1 MVSNNEGAPTS
12 GKAPRISWLSLVFLA
27 LAIITF
33 FISSGGTLD
42 RVRTLSIGSS
52 DSLLVPQAPSE
63 YQDEI
68 MPDSYPIPPRY
79 GYGDV
84 SVTDTREFLKIGYH
98 ATLRTRA
105 VQELT
110 RRVETTVRGFGG
122 RIDQIASSQKSG
134 YVSFVVPKSKYE
146 AFRDELESFV
156 GPRFLSINISSQNL
170 LPQKISIEER
180 QKQTEENLA
189 TLNADRKK
197 LVSTHAQTVAS
208 LQTQIDADAVQLATL
223 RAQTTTD
230 PAQQAQITTQIE
242 AVFID
247 QANLKVRLT
256 DENATYKQ
264 QLNSLDADIK
274 YAQAELEGVKT
285 QDQNLLD
292 TVETVQGTVSINWIS
307 LWEIAQLYLPGFWIP
322 AIFAALAVLAHA
334 WHRRWFESWYHTQ
347 SL

>member
-79 GYGDV
+79 GYGDF

-110 RRVETTVRGFGG
+110 RRVETTVRGFSG

-242 AVFID
+242 TVFID

-274 YAQAELEGVKT
+274 YAQAELEGVK
-285 QDQNLLD
+285 
-292 TVETVQGTVSINWIS
+292 
-307 LWEIAQLYLPGFWIP
+307 
-322 AIFAALAVLAHA
+322 
-334 WHRRWFESWYHTQ
+334 
-347 SL
+347 

>member
-1 MVSNNEGAPTS
+1 MIPNDEGAPSPSKT
-12 GKAPRISWLSLVFLA
+12 PRVSWLSLVLLV
-27 LAIITF
+27 LAILTF
-33 FISSGGTLD
+33 FVISGGFDKTTMLG
-42 RVRTLSIGSS
+42 IGSS
-52 DSLLVPQAPSE
+52 DSLLAPQAPSE
-63 YQDEI
+63 YQDGM
-68 MPDSYPIPPRY
+68 MPDSYPMPPRY

-84 SVTDTREFLKIGYH
+84 SATDTREFLKIGYH

-110 RRVETTVRGFGG
+110 RRVETTVRGFSG
-122 RIDQIASSQKSG
+122 RIDQISSSQKSG
-134 YVSFVVPKSKYE
+134 YVSFVVPKSRYE

-170 LPQKISIEER
+170 LPQKISIEEQ
-180 QKQTEENLA
+180 QKQAEEELA

-208 LQTQIDADAVQLATL
+208 LQAQIDADASQLATL
-223 RAQTTTD
+223 KAQTTTD
-230 PAQQAQITTQIE
+230 PAQQAQITTQIQ

-247 QANLKVRLT
+247 QANLKVRLA
-256 DENATYKQ
+256 DENVAYKQ
-264 QLNSLDADIK
+264 QLSYLDADII
-274 YAQAELEGVKT
+274 YAQTTLEGVKK

-292 TVETVQGTVSINWIS
+292 TVETVQGSVSINWIS
-307 LWEIAQLYLPGFWIP
+307 MWEIAQLYLPGFWIP
-322 AIFAALAVLAHA
+322 GIFAALAVLAHA